1 MTGGGNKRNKS
12 MTSEKEGECI
22 LTAEGRG
29 GGGGG
34 RTGVGIGARRLF
46 FVCVWKVWKGWKGCR
61 DRARSRPDRVILEA
75 ESKRGS

>member
-1 MTGGGNKRNKS
+1 MDVTGGGNKRNKS

-29 GGGGG
+29 GGG

-46 FVCVWKVWKGWKGCR
+46 FVCVWKGWKGWKGYR
-61 DRARSRPDRVILEA
+61 DRARSSPDRVILEA
-75 ESKRGS
+75 ESR